1 MVDKDS
7 PDFYVLFLNGNQGSP
22 NLSFASIDWNR
33 DCPNFKKSEIDRNWD
48 YQWVHLGLIPY
59 VKLGKC
65 VCFKKAEL
73 FRWIDKNFRKERI
86 SFRSVE
92 KVLGKYPAPRQKE
105 FFELE

>member
-1 MVDKDS
+1 MERLMTAKQVCELIEVKPS
-7 PDFYVLFLNGNQGSP
+7 TV
-22 NLSFASIDWNR
+22 
-33 DCPNFKKSEIDRNWD
+33 

-65 VCFKKAEL
+65 VRFKKAEL

-92 KVLGKYPAPRQKE
+92 KTLGMLPSAKQKD
-105 FFELE
+105 FFPSE

>member
-1 MVDKDS
+1 MERLMTAKQV
-7 PDFYVLFLNGNQGSP
+7 
-22 NLSFASIDWNR
+22 
-33 DCPNFKKSEIDRNWD
+33 SELIEVKPSTV

-65 VCFKKAEL
+65 VRFKKAEL

-92 KVLGKYPAPRQKE
+92 KTLIKYSPSRQKE